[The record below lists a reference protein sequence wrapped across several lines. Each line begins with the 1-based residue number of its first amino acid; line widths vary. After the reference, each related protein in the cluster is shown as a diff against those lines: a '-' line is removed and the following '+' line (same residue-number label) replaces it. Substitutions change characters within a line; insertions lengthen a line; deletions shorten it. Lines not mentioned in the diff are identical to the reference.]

1 MYPFPVWRRAPFL
14 ALLIVILVIAYA
26 PSTARGTSTFR
37 LAALSSPS
45 AVSHIYVRLSSLDLH
60 GQGYPNGTGW
70 TTLNGPFPVIDLLSQ
85 TNQSLSQTISSATIH
100 SGRYDLERIFFTNA
114 TIVVGSTRIPVAAP
128 PALQIS
134 STLPVSPNGVSD
146 LLIIVSFDYA
156 AIFASSPSLTFT
168 PVKVSTA

>member
-1 MYPFPVWRRAPFL
+1 MYLFPVWRRAPFL

-26 PSTARGTSTFR
+26 PSTTQGTATFR

-60 GQGYPNGTGW
+60 GQGYPNSTGW
-70 TTLNGPFPVIDLLSQ
+70 TALSGPFPVVDLLSQ
-85 TNQSLSQTISSATIH
+85 TNQSLSQTMSSATIH

-114 TIVVGSTRIPVAAP
+114 TIVIGSTRTVVAAP

-134 STLPVSPNGVSD
+134 STLPVSPNRVSD

-156 AIFASSPSLTFT
+156 AIFASSASLTFT
-168 PVKVSTA
+168 PVRVSTG